1 MYKMLR
7 YVIIWSDNILD
18 LSEKVN
24 RALNDTSTK
33 LAGGVCISQTS
44 STIKYYQAIIIEET
58 VNSAY
63 AIKSPCRDKESFD
76 LV

>member
-1 MYKMLR
+1 MLR

-24 RALNDTSTK
+24 RALNDTSTT
-33 LAGGVCISQTS
+33 LVGGVCISQTNN
-44 STIKYYQAIIIEET
+44 TIKYYQAILTKET
-58 VNSAY
+58 VNSGY
-63 AIKSPCRDKESFD
+63 AIKSPSRDKESFD

>member
-1 MYKMLR
+1 MLR
-7 YVIIWSDNILD
+7 YVILWSDNILD

-44 STIKYYQAIIIEET
+44 SGVKYYQAVLTEET
-58 VNSAY
+58 VNSGY
-63 AIKSPCRDKESFD
+63 AIKSPSRDKESFD